1 MTQSR
6 VRRSI
11 GRWAARSS
19 SGSARI
25 VLVYDGRF
33 VDPRVYDRPVLNGN
47 EHDGLAFQ
55 AFWQALR
62 EFGPA
67 APLYPDGL
75 LELLAQLDS
84 RDRRFRQLDSPD

>member
-1 MTQSR
+1 M
-6 VRRSI
+6 
-11 GRWAARSS
+11 
-19 SGSARI
+19 
-25 VLVYDGRF
+25 YDGRF

-55 AFWQALR
+55 AFWKALR